1 MAGASGNTEELHERV
16 KEAKKILKLRDVND
30 KERMESFKK
39 CAKNATSSDTRC
51 LVVLEGLNGKQGK
64 QYFWERQRAKEK
76 IKNNKVKEE
85 STLEKENEECEYHK
99 GRHAET
105 YVLAR
110 LDLYLKEEEEE
121 ERSFD
126 DLNKRTKNIE
136 ISKKGKSKQTQNAG
150 VQQKDAVQQKK
161 IVTIYTNYSPCD
173 TINRI
178 YPNSESCMKRII
190 EFLTTHDDIIMN
202 INYANEYQSGNSD
215 EVSDIDKDLKKQEE
229 ELIQSNRLNIRSPLE
244 LMIDNMGRIIR
255 ER

>member
-1 MAGASGNTEELHERV
+1 M
-16 KEAKKILKLRDVND
+16 
-30 KERMESFKK
+30 
-39 CAKNATSSDTRC
+39 
-51 LVVLEGLNGKQGK
+51 
-64 QYFWERQRAKEK
+64 
-76 IKNNKVKEE
+76 
-85 STLEKENEECEYHK
+85 
-99 GRHAET
+99 
-105 YVLAR
+105 
-110 LDLYLKEEEEE
+110 KEEEEE